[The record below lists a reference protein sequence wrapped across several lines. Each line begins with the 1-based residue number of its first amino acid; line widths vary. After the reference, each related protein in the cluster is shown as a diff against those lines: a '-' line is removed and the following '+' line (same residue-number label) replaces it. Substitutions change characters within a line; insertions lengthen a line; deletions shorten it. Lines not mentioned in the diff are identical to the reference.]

1 MFGTSPDPLIVNAAL
16 TGMVP
21 MKSDNANVPITP
33 DEIAEDAAR
42 CREAGAAIVHLHA
55 READG
60 TPTWRADVYA
70 EIIRK
75 VRERCPDVVVCVS
88 TSGRLWSELEKRA
101 EVLELEGDV
110 KPEMASLTLGSLN
123 FPGQASVNEPS
134 MILDLAERMY
144 DRGIMPELEVFDFG
158 MVDFGR
164 YLLERGVLR
173 PPSYF
178 NLLLGSLG
186 TLSASPAAPGIA
198 RASAPGRVDMGR
210 GGHRTVPVRRERPGD
225 RVRRPRSRRPRGQPL
240 ARRRQGATRDER
252 RPGRAA
258 RHTGSSVWQGGG
270 DPGAGTRD
278 DRPAA
283 ASVNGTP
290 LPARGEHPRDR
301 VDHAL
306 AGAPVDLA
314 DHLARDAPS
323 LLGELSRMRE
333 RPLDTAYHLVEGLRA
348 IERRARPPARGS
360 ARRRRSSSR
369 SSRPAEHPRRRAR
382 RPPDDR

>member
-21 MKSDNANVPITP
+21 TKSDNANVPITP

-134 MILDLAERMY
+134 MIRDLAERMY
-144 DRGIMPELEVFDFG
+144 DRGVMPELEVFDFG

-186 TLSASPAAPGIA
+186 TLSASPLHLALLAQALPAESTWAAAGIGRFQFAVNALAIASGGHVRVGLEDNLWFDPDREQPATNAGLVERLVALAQACGREVATPEQA
-198 RASAPGRVDMGR
+198 RAMIGLP
-210 GGHRTVPVRRERPGD
+210 
-225 RVRRPRSRRPRGQPL
+225 Q
-240 ARRRQGATRDER
+240 
-252 RPGRAA
+252 RA
-258 RHTGSSVWQGGG
+258 
-270 DPGAGTRD
+270 
-278 DRPAA
+278 
-283 ASVNGTP
+283 
-290 LPARGEHPRDR
+290 
-301 VDHAL
+301 
-306 AGAPVDLA
+306 
-314 DHLARDAPS
+314 
-323 LLGELSRMRE
+323 
-333 RPLDTAYHLVEGLRA
+333 
-348 IERRARPPARGS
+348 
-360 ARRRRSSSR
+360 
-369 SSRPAEHPRRRAR
+369 
-382 RPPDDR
+382 

>member
-1 MFGTSPDPLIVNAAL
+1 MFGTSPNPLIVNAAL

-21 MKSDNANVPITP
+21 MKSDNANVPISP

-42 CREAGAAIVHLHA
+42 CCEAGAAIVHLHA

-60 TPTWRADVYA
+60 TPTWRADAYA
-70 EIIRK
+70 EIIGK

-134 MILDLAERMY
+134 MIRGLAERMY
-144 DRGIMPELEVFDFG
+144 ERGVMPELEVFDFG

-186 TLSASPAAPGIA
+186 TLSASPLHLSLLAQALPAESTWAAAGIGRFQFAVNALAIASGGHVRVGLEDNLWLDAGREQPASNAGLVERLVALA
-198 RASAPGRVDMGR
+198 RACGREVATPEQARAMIGLPQR
-210 GGHRTVPVRRERPGD
+210 G
-225 RVRRPRSRRPRGQPL
+225 
-240 ARRRQGATRDER
+240 
-252 RPGRAA
+252 
-258 RHTGSSVWQGGG
+258 
-270 DPGAGTRD
+270 
-278 DRPAA
+278 
-283 ASVNGTP
+283 
-290 LPARGEHPRDR
+290 
-301 VDHAL
+301 
-306 AGAPVDLA
+306 
-314 DHLARDAPS
+314 
-323 LLGELSRMRE
+323 
-333 RPLDTAYHLVEGLRA
+333 
-348 IERRARPPARGS
+348 
-360 ARRRRSSSR
+360 
-369 SSRPAEHPRRRAR
+369 
-382 RPPDDR
+382 

>member
-21 MKSDNANVPITP
+21 MKGDNSNVPITP

-70 EIIRK
+70 EIIGK

-134 MILDLAERMY
+134 MILGLAERMY
-144 DRGIMPELEVFDFG
+144 ERGIMPELEVFDFG
-158 MVDFGR
+158 MVDFGK

-186 TLSASPAAPGIA
+186 TLSASPLHLSLLAQALPAA
-198 RASAPGRVDMGR
+198 VDMGR
-210 GGHRTVPVRRERPGD
+210 RGHRTLPVRRERPGD

-240 ARRRQGATRDER
+240 ARCRKGATRVER
-252 RPGRAA
+252 RSGRAA
-258 RHTGSSVWQGGG
+258 RHAGSGVWPGGG
-270 DPGAGTRD
+270 DPGAGARGN
-278 DRPAA
+278 RPAA
-283 ASVNGTP
+283 ASVKEG
-290 LPARGEHPRDR
+290 H
-301 VDHAL
+301 
-306 AGAPVDLA
+306 
-314 DHLARDAPS
+314 
-323 LLGELSRMRE
+323 RE
-333 RPLDTAYHLVEGLRA
+333 RSQARADGLA
-348 IERRARPPARGS
+348 TRPR
-360 ARRRRSSSR
+360 
-369 SSRPAEHPRRRAR
+369 
-382 RPPDDR
+382 